1 MGFNTSFNTSFGGGQ
16 VNPYEY
22 AAARSPVEYLPE
34 EEKQSL
40 MAMLAGQT
48 GGVIE
53 TLGRA
58 LDTPG
63 AIARGVLAG
72 KPLSGFSWDY
82 DTRVSGEDLLSAYG
96 LNYDNP
102 YARAFAGFAAEVFT
116 DPLAWLSG
124 PKTAITGAGRAASA
138 AGILDK
144 AQTAAAAKMGYNK
157 AAKTLTG
164 RYTDD
169 ALKRMIPELP
179 ARAGQP
185 AAAATEGVLD
195 ARPLLGPRLSRS
207 MTTLDDVVKM
217 ADDPMSAMDK
227 VLDYLRANN
236 LSWQDVKDQ
245 NLGGALGFGLPFG
258 PAEMVWNPKGAAPVL
273 DALDWMGQRAAW
285 SAPVRYGSA
294 WFDKRMEGATS
305 VAEQVDMLRK
315 AARTAERGGA
325 GRRIASQYLTQF
337 DELNNAVKGVLGPD
351 GLSSPQGNDMLLRM
365 FENVPTA
372 ADRRLMQQVPE
383 LANAADSWD
392 KIRKQMIRDA
402 KDLGLQRNEY
412 ADRFGVR
419 WSPVH
424 TAEIEF
430 DKASKTGRAAL
441 GSMAPESIGREKY
454 LQVPGGRVELREIS
468 LLPMVREHAQLGP
481 NSPYSHAE
489 VGEHIREFL
498 RNRYGQDV
506 LNRGN
511 ASKQASFF
519 QHMKKDLPSDYPVFA
534 EHPLNAQARSI
545 INHQKNIANT
555 ELAYDLLTE
564 NAVQSYPSDIQGGG
578 FKALDRAIKETA
590 EKLGLKSGKGGAIDK
605 AVEQQIADRLQAR
618 FGTSGPVDLTQW
630 SIPQSVFN
638 RVTRAK
644 KIYES
649 PQAWQDVWGLFEQFT
664 TVFKGFVLAWPSRH
678 VRDAYSN
685 AFSAWLEVGN
695 ANDTVQGMWAASKVL
710 AGEWG
715 EVMSYLEQLPKYSRQ
730 GLTGDALRR
739 EFIKDAG
746 GSGVLATLASSDLL
760 SARQRAAI
768 TELVPGASPVKLSQ
782 AVGELVPDGS
792 RTLGQQARDFF
803 TIQGVTSDW
812 QTKNPMLNASQKIN
826 DANDSIARLGGLMAL
841 MKQGVS
847 PDEAATRITAA
858 LVDYGS
864 LTDVEKQI
872 FKNVFPWWT
881 YNSRMGTYVTK
892 HMLERP
898 GGRYGQTIRA
908 LDALQHPDEDHYV
921 PESLRQR
928 AAIRVPDELLPYL
941 GMEKRGP
948 DSTIDTYISNID
960 VAGREALETL
970 GLTDQGISVGDTL
983 SNLLQQSHP
992 LLRTTAELA
1001 MDRDLW
1007 SKRPLSEAVTPL
1019 DRIYKKLFQTETRL
1033 SPEAKAVVQN
1043 LPGVQRL
1050 LSLGGGLA
1058 DERLTPAQRAIKQ
1071 AINQTTGFAVTSAD
1085 EDWLRSELLRKIAD
1099 QLKGT
1104 VVHGEYSYIPES
1116 LLPEVPERDLKL
1128 YQLQKSVQRDQSKSR
1143 KRKKE
1148 AAAAK

>member
-1 MGFNTSFNTSFGGGQ
+1 MGFNTSFNASFGRGAAEL
-16 VNPYEY
+16 YDY
-22 AAARSPVEYLPE
+22 ATRRPSAEYLPE

-40 MAMLAGQT
+40 MAMLASQT
-48 GGVIE
+48 GGAIE

-82 DTRVSGEDLLSAYG
+82 NTRVSGEDLLSTYG
-96 LNYDNP
+96 LEYSNP
-102 YARAFAGFAAEVFT
+102 YARAIAGFAAEVFT

-124 PKTAITGAGRAASA
+124 PKAALTPAGRAASA

-144 AQTAAAAKMGYNK
+144 APAAAAAKMGYGQ

-207 MTTLDDVVKM
+207 TTTLDEVVKM

-227 VLDYLRANN
+227 VLDYLKANN
-236 LSWQDVKDQ
+236 LSWKDVKDE
-245 NLGGALGFGLPFG
+245 NLGGAFGIGLPFG
-258 PAEMVWNPKGAAPVL
+258 PAEMVWNPKGAAPFL
-273 DALDWMGQRAAW
+273 DALDYMGQRAAW

-315 AARTAERGGA
+315 AAGQAQRGGA
-325 GRRIASQYLTQF
+325 GRRVASQYLTQF
-337 DELNNAVKGVLGPD
+337 DELNNAVKGALGPD

-365 FENVPTA
+365 FENVPTQ
-372 ADRRLMQQVPE
+372 ADKRLMQQVPE
-383 LANAADSWD
+383 LASAVDNWD
-392 KIRKQMIRDA
+392 RLRKQMIRES
-402 KDLGLQRNEY
+402 KDLGIQRNEY

-441 GSMAPESIGREKY
+441 GAMAPESIGREKY

-534 EHPLNAQARSI
+534 EHPLNAQARSL
-545 INHQKNIANT
+545 INHQRNMANT

-564 NAVQSYPSDIQGGG
+564 NAVQAYPSDIQGGG
-578 FKALDRAIKETA
+578 FKALNRAVQETA
-590 EKLGLKSGKGGAIDK
+590 EKLGLRTGRSGAIDK
-605 AVEQQIADRLQAR
+605 AVEQQIADRLRAR
-618 FGTSGPVDLTQW
+618 FGATGKIDLNEW

-649 PQAWQDVWGLFEQFT
+649 PQEWKDVWGLFEKYT

-695 ANDTVQGMWAASKVL
+695 ANDTIQGMWAASKVL

-715 EVMSYLEQLPKYSRQ
+715 EVMPYLEQLPKYSRQ

-768 TELVPGASPVKLSQ
+768 TELVPGSSPVKLSQ

-803 TIQGVTSDW
+803 TIQGVSSDW
-812 QTKNPMLNASQKIN
+812 QTKNAMLNASQKIN
-826 DANDSIARLGGLMAL
+826 DANDSIGRLGGMMAL
-841 MKQGVS
+841 MKQGVA

-864 LTDVEKQI
+864 LTDVEKQV

-881 YNSRMGTYVTK
+881 YNSRMGTYVVK

-908 LDALQHPDEDHYV
+908 LDSLHHPDQDHYV

-928 AAIRVPDELLPYL
+928 AAIRVPDELLPVL
-941 GMEKRGP
+941 GLDKRGP
-948 DSTIDTYISNID
+948 DSDIDTYISNID
-960 VAGREALETL
+960 VAGREALETVAFS
-970 GLTDQGISVGDTL
+970 DQGLDVGETL
-983 SNLLQQSHP
+983 SNLLQQAHP

-1019 DRIYKKLFQTETRL
+1019 DRLYKRAFGTETRL
-1033 SPEAKAVVQN
+1033 PPEAKAIIQN
-1043 LPGVQRL
+1043 LPGIQRP
-1050 LSLGGGLA
+1050 LSLAGGLA
-1058 DERLTPAQRAIKQ
+1058 DDRLTPVQRLIKQ
-1071 AINQTTGFAVTSAD
+1071 AINQTTGFSEVNAD
-1085 EDWLRSELLRKIAD
+1085 QQWIENELLRKID
-1099 QLKGT
+1099 DRLRGT
-1104 VVHGEYSYIPES
+1104 VVHGEYSYIPEA

-1128 YQLQKSVQRDQSKSR
+1128 YQLQKSVQRDQAKAR

-1148 AAAAK
+1148 AAQK